1 MGDTGNVSPEKT
13 TALGVMRLMLAAETD
28 YFHRVGHYATFA
40 DLVTSGQLGKSA
52 TDASENLRAF
62 FALNLK
68 SDSDPVPGFVLTLD
82 VPAEGTAYKLS
93 LEQRTNACSFRLV
106 TDEKAVVFEGKSAAC
121 GSEEADSTA
130 PTDWAPPDIDASVP
144 TVRGDGPCPLPT
156 IMQETK
162 HRALELSD
170 NLQKFSATERI
181 EHRDV
186 GKNGKVHNP
195 TVGDFSYVAELH
207 QTEHGETYIDEY
219 RSSINGARES
229 LAPVVDTGTAGFAL
243 IFHPAHIDEFAF
255 TCEGLAEIDGR
266 PAWQVRFAQRPD
278 RRNDFHAY
286 RVKGELY
293 QVSVKGRAWV
303 ASDSYEV
310 VRMESDL
317 IQPIAAIDLQ
327 TEHQIIE
334 YGPVNFQ
341 KRHLSLW
348 LPQSATLYIGIHG
361 HRYQRTHLFSKFEL
375 FSVDTFEK
383 VKDPPADQD
392 EPTQGPAM
400 GLLPASSDALPPV
413 PANKLP
419 ITPK

>member
-1 MGDTGNVSPEKT
+1 ME
-13 TALGVMRLMLAAETD
+13 
-28 YFHRVGHYATFA
+28 
-40 DLVTSGQLGKSA
+40 
-52 TDASENLRAF
+52 
-62 FALNLK
+62 
-68 SDSDPVPGFVLTLD
+68 
-82 VPAEGTAYKLS
+82 
-93 LEQRTNACSFRLV
+93 
-106 TDEKAVVFEGKSAAC
+106 
-121 GSEEADSTA
+121 
-130 PTDWAPPDIDASVP
+130 
-144 TVRGDGPCPLPT
+144 
-156 IMQETK
+156 ETK
-162 HRALELSD
+162 HRAMELSD

-186 GKNGKVHNP
+186 AKNGKVRNP
-195 TVGDFSYVAELH
+195 TIGDYSYVAELH
-207 QTEHGETYIDEY
+207 QTAHGETYIDEY
-219 RSSINGARES
+219 RSAINGVRES

-255 TCEGLAEIDGR
+255 TCEGLAELDGR

-278 RRNDFHAY
+278 RKNDFHAY

-293 QVSVKGRAWV
+293 QVGVKGRAWV
-303 ASDSYEV
+303 APDTYEV

-317 IQPIAAIDLQ
+317 IQPITAIDLQ

-375 FSVDTFEK
+375 FSVDTLEK
-383 VKDPPADQD
+383 VKDPPVDKD
-392 EPTQGPAM
+392 EPAQGPAM
-400 GLLPASSDALPPV
+400 GLLPAGSGTHPEV
-413 PANKLP
+413 PGGNLP